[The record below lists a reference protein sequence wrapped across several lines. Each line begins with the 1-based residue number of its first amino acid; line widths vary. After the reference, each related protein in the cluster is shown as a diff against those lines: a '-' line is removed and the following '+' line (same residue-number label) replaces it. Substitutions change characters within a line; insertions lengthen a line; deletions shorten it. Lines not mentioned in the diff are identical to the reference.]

1 MEQVLIFQLG
11 EETFGLEVALIQ
23 EVVESPLLHYIP
35 RAPNHVLGAI
45 NFHGNILPVLDLA
58 SYLGFPSGGRDHRVV
73 VLPPEVCS
81 LALAVA
87 SIRRI
92 IPMDAEALLPF
103 PREQQEQLY
112 IRAVL
117 NYQGTMINLLDT
129 TRLLASLETV

>member
-1 MEQVLIFQLG
+1 MEQVLVFQLG
-11 EETFGLEVALIQ
+11 EEIFGLEVALIQ

-58 SYLGFPSGGRDHRVV
+58 SYQGFLSGTRDHRVI

-92 IPMDAEALLPF
+92 IPLDAEALLPF
-103 PREQQEQLY
+103 PREKQEQLY
-112 IRAVL
+112 IRSVL

>member
-1 MEQVLIFQLG
+1 MEQVLVFHLG
-11 EETFGLEVALIQ
+11 EETFGLEVGFIQ

-35 RAPNHVLGAI
+35 RASPHILGAI

-58 SYLGFPSGGRDHRVV
+58 ACQGFASGTRDHRVI

-92 IPMDAEALLPF
+92 IPLDAEALLPF
-103 PREQQEQLY
+103 PREQQGQLY

-117 NYQGTMINLLDT
+117 NYQGTMVNLLDT

>member
-1 MEQVLIFQLG
+1 MEQVLVFQLG

-58 SYLGFPSGGRDHRVV
+58 SYQGFFSGTRDHRVI
-73 VLPPEVCS
+73 VLPAEVCS
-81 LALAVA
+81 VALAVA

-92 IPMDAEALLPF
+92 IPLDAEALLPF